1 MTSPSMSPA
10 WLRTELREHPSRT
23 DPQYREEEP
32 IEVLPGD
39 VLVVGTF
46 DDPGSRGHLLIAV
59 DSEDGWFKGMLANA
73 QTELAT
79 DVDAILPPA
88 LTGLGYEVTAHT
100 RFHGPLWTVQV
111 RRRVGA
117 VEMSTLD
124 QLEKLSWNDEPN
136 GVTLRRGQPLQ
147 PEGIDPRF
155 PPLRSL
161 SIEFDR
167 LTEHYR
173 RRCHDLT
180 PILDPFVGEVSVLN
194 ELLHEPGW
202 GHKIKS
208 TSISQEFC
216 DYFLNSYP
224 QLSPDEQRAAQ
235 LIGEQAQR
243 ALPSRLSTLEPD
255 LDISGHKDKVSL
267 AIGIAQIQ
275 EVLPF
280 IEVLTHSKCWNQ
292 TIPSCSYK
300 AIESDKVVVSYT
312 SLGEEPI
319 QEVV

>member
-1 MTSPSMSPA
+1 MTSASKAPA
-10 WLRTELREHPSRT
+10 WLHDELSEHPSQT

-46 DDPGSRGHLLIAV
+46 DDPGSGGHLLVAV
-59 DSEDGWFKGMLANA
+59 DSEDGWFKGMLVNA

-79 DVDAILPPA
+79 DVDAILPPS

-124 QLEKLSWNDEPN
+124 QLEKLSWSDEPN

-161 SIEFDR
+161 SLEFDR

-180 PILDPFVGEVSVLN
+180 PILDPFVGEVGVLN
-194 ELLHEPGW
+194 KLLHEPGW
-202 GHKIKS
+202 EHKIKS
-208 TSISQEFC
+208 ASISQEFC

-235 LIGEQAQR
+235 LIGEQAQK
-243 ALPSRLSTLEPD
+243 AQPSRPFFLGSD
-255 LDISGHKDKVSL
+255 FDIPGHKDESSL
-267 AIGIAQIQ
+267 AIGIGQIQ
-275 EVLPF
+275 ETLPF

-292 TIPSCSYK
+292 TIPSCAYK
-300 AIESDKVVVSYT
+300 AIESNKVVVSYT
-312 SLGEEPI
+312 SLGEESI